1 MSNTDTGSAGALTK
15 EAVMQEAQERV
26 YRDSDDDRTGDV
38 IGFGEWIRDKL
49 AALREDDVPECNG
62 SHCHRE
68 IAEGAPECTACAG
81 SLTDEQTLA
90 RAAELLDTQG
100 LSPARDY
107 AADNI
112 RQLLAVPPAQ
122 RPAGRP
128 TMSPD
133 ECAHDVYR
141 HGQSI
146 GLFDIPKETA
156 NAICAQITAV
166 TGARVDWHYV
176 AGRVHMKALPASPI
190 APAAADEREAFR
202 NVLGLV
208 GRGAGE
214 SSVELATIWAAG
226 VAFGCGTTCP
236 SVEG

>member
-1 MSNTDTGSAGALTK
+1 MSKTNASSAGALTK
-15 EAVMQEAQERV
+15 EVVMREAQERV
-26 YRDSDDDRTGDV
+26 YRDSGDDRTGDV
-38 IGFGEWIRDKL
+38 IGFGEWICDKL
-49 AALREDDVPECNG
+49 AAQGEDDVPECNG

-112 RQLLAVPPAQ
+112 RKLLAVYPVA
-122 RPAGRP
+122 RPAAAP
-128 TMSPD
+128 EISPD
-133 ECAHDVYR
+133 ECAQDVYS
-141 HGQSI
+141 HGLSI

-166 TGARVDWHYV
+166 TGVRVDWHYF
-176 AGRVHMKALPASPI
+176 AGRVHMKALVANSVASEQAAFVKFWREVDEMDAEKTAQAAFTAGVTFARA
-190 APAAADEREAFR
+190 APAEATSR
-202 NVLGLV
+202 
-208 GRGAGE
+208 
-214 SSVELATIWAAG
+214 
-226 VAFGCGTTCP
+226 